1 MDRDS
6 ARIAELEAELA
17 QTRLRL
23 AEAQALAQSLQQ
35 AERQHRREH
44 EFSDTVLKSLRD
56 AVYAVSPGDF
66 TVVDCNQV
74 FLRQLGLS
82 REQVI
87 GRPCYQIT
95 RQRQQP
101 CHQGGGDCH
110 ALWTLYQ
117 GKPALSEHTLT
128 TPDGQKRHIEC
139 NTLPVLDQQGRV
151 ERIVHVHRDITKRKE
166 ALERYLEANR
176 ELSRSN
182 AFLRNLIMSSLDAV
196 IAADMTGRI
205 LIFNEA
211 AGRISGY
218 SESEAL
224 GELDIR
230 GIYPGDGARE
240 IMALLRSDGHGGKG
254 KLESH
259 EAQMLCKDGSQV
271 PISLSASVVMEGGV
285 EVGTVGFFYDLREK
299 RRMEGELDKTRIQL
313 LQAEKMAS
321 IGKLAAGVAHQLNN
335 PLAGI
340 TLYANIL
347 AEEYELSEAARQDL
361 QRILD
366 NAERSR
372 DTIKELLQ
380 FARQTRQEIRPA
392 NINEALSRTLFLLEN
407 QALFQNIQIKR
418 HLDPGLPPLPADIQQ
433 LNHVFM
439 NIVLNAAEAMEGQ
452 GRIEVSTGRSA
463 DGRWAVIEI
472 ADTGPGIPPEVLPHI
487 FEPFY
492 TTKDEGKGTGLG
504 LSVAFGI
511 IENHNGKIAAQS
523 KPDQGTRFTIELPL
537 DGAEEALA

>member
-1 MDRDS
+1 MDREPVS
-6 ARIAELEAELA
+6 STELEAELA
-17 QTRLRL
+17 HLRLRL
-23 AEAQALAQSLQQ
+23 AETEARLKQCQQGQGALSR
-35 AERQHRREH
+35 ERD
-44 EFSDTVLKSLRD
+44 FSQTVLKSLRD
-56 AVYAVSPGDF
+56 AIYVVSPSDF
-66 TVVDCNQV
+66 SVVDCNQV
-74 FLRQLGLS
+74 FLQQLGLT

-87 GRPCYQIT
+87 GRPCYQLT
-95 RQRQQP
+95 RQREYP
-101 CHQGGGDCH
+101 CHKGGGDCH

-117 GKPALSEHTLT
+117 GKPALSEHTVIGA
-128 TPDGQKRHIEC
+128 DGQKRHIEC
-139 NTLPVLDQQGRV
+139 TTLPVLDQQGRV
-151 ERIVHVHRDITKRKE
+151 GSIVHVHRDITKRKD
-166 ALERYLEANR
+166 ALQRYLEANR

-211 AGRISGY
+211 ASRISGY
-218 SESEAL
+218 SEHEAL
-224 GELDIR
+224 NEIDIR
-230 GIYPGDGARE
+230 NLYPGEGARQ
-240 IMALLRSDGHGGKG
+240 IMALLRSETHGGRG
-254 KLESH
+254 KLKSH
-259 EAQMLCKDGSQV
+259 EVQLLCKDGSMV
-271 PISLSASVVMEGGV
+271 PISLSASAVMEGGI

-299 RRMEGELDKTRIQL
+299 RRMERELDKTRVQL

-347 AEEYELSEAARQDL
+347 AEEYDLPEQARQDL

-392 NINEALSRTLFLLEN
+392 NLNEALARTLFLLQN
-407 QALFQNIQIKR
+407 QSLFQNIEIQR
-418 HLDPGLPPLPADIQQ
+418 DLDPGLPMLPADIQQ

-439 NIVLNAAEAMEGQ
+439 NIILNAAEAMGSQ
-452 GRIEVSTGRSA
+452 GRIAVSTHKSS
-463 DGRWAVIEI
+463 DGRWAVVEI

-487 FEPFY
+487 FEPFF

-511 IENHNGKIAAQS
+511 IENHNGRITAKS
-523 KPDQGTRFTIELPL
+523 PPGQGTRFTIELPL
-537 DGAEEALA
+537 KSNAEA